1 MWCII
6 CVILRQSVNS
16 HSLLFIIFFR
26 ALITMTVS
34 SVWHGVYVGY
44 YLCLMSAPMYLP
56 VEDVYVKIRKGTT
69 GLVCVTFPYL
79 SHKLDKSKWRS
90 RNELDVHS
98 LVSPLVCKETRESFL
113 LITSEHCNL
122 YMFSVS
128 LSLSLSLSL
137 THSLTHSLI

>member
-1 MWCII
+1 MCCVIRKFEPYPMWCGI
-6 CVILRQSVNS
+6 CVILHQSVNS
-16 HSLLFIIFFR
+16 HSLLFIFFR

-69 GLVCVTFPYL
+69 GLVCVIVPYL
-79 SHKLDKSKWRS
+79 LHKFDKSKRSS

-98 LVSPLVCKETRESFL
+98 LVSAGNYARRLENPSC
-113 LITSEHCNL
+113 
-122 YMFSVS
+122 
-128 LSLSLSLSL
+128 
-137 THSLTHSLI
+137 